1 MSIQNR
7 KLDSR
12 GMPLHPHSGARRVRA
27 TSFAAVLLVM
37 IGVFHVIQGLAALTD
52 GGFFESPKSYFVG
65 PDMVTTWGWAHLLL
79 GIAAL
84 AAGWSLRTRA
94 MWARGVSVSVVSLSM
109 FVSFMWIPIYPVWGI
124 CLIAIDIA
132 IIWALTAHG
141 RDIQKLDQGM

>member
-12 GMPLHPHSGARRVRA
+12 GMPLHPHSGARRVKA

-84 AAGWSLRTRA
+84 AAGWSLRKRA
-94 MWARGVSVSVVSLSM
+94 MWARGVSVSVVTLSM
-109 FVSFMWIPIYPVWGI
+109 FVSFMWIPIYPVASI
-124 CLIAIDIA
+124 LIIVLDIWVM
-132 IIWALTAHG
+132 WAAFADYD
-141 RDIQKLDQGM
+141 RNAA